1 MPAYEI
7 RNAQYALLTY
17 PQCGDLDPFRIVDAA
32 ASVGAECIV
41 ARELHADG
49 GNHLHAFIDFGRR
62 YTTRRADV
70 FDVDGRHPNIQS
82 RLRDPV
88 AGYDYVI
95 KDGDVVAGGAERPEA
110 KQNAVD
116 KRQDNWHAIC
126 NATSRDEFFELVR
139 EHFPERLVTGW
150 NNILAYANHH
160 FPLVPEPSQ
169 PVSGFDFDTS
179 RYPELDR
186 WAQCIIDWDAS
197 LGKSPRVRSVVSH
210 PTRSCERRPCGPF
223 PWRSASPCSSGLAC
237 RRLIRKKTIWCQEML
252 TLLGRGKSLVLYGD
266 TLTGKTQWARS
277 LGPHCYHNGQFNPQ
291 IHSGHARYAIFDDL
305 KGGFKCWPSFKQWLG
320 QQREFTITGKYL
332 PLTTITWGKPC
343 IYISNTD
350 PRMEVENSQDLDW
363 LEGNC
368 VFVHIE
374 APLF

>member
-197 LGKSPRVRSVVSH
+197 LG
-210 PTRSCERRPCGPF
+210 
-223 PWRSASPCSSGLAC
+223 
-237 RRLIRKKTIWCQEML
+237 
-252 TLLGRGKSLVLYGD
+252 RGKSLVLYGD